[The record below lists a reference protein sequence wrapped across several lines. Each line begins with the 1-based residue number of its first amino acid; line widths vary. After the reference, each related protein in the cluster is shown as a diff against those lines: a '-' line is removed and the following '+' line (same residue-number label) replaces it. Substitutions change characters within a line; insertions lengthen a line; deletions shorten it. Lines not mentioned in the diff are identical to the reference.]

1 MEDVKIEYKAV
12 LKIKDKLVAEIISD
26 YNISLSNRVSFSME
40 KEKEGLKINIEAKDN
55 TAFRMAL
62 NSITKLLKLV
72 EDADKIN

>member
-12 LKIKDKLVAEIISD
+12 LAIKNKLVAETIKD
-26 YNISLSNRVSFSME
+26 YNISLSNRVSFSIE
-40 KEKEGLKINIEAKDN
+40 KEKEGLKISIEAKDN